1 MAINKQSSWKKC
13 PSCRGSRK
21 CLNCGGS
28 GTVSTGV
35 LRGRCAGCGGNGTC
49 SYCKGRGEVAT

>member
-1 MAINKQSSWKKC
+1 MAIKKQPVWKKC

-28 GTVSTGV
+28 GAVRTG
-35 LRGRCAGCGGNGTC
+35 A
-49 SYCKGRGEVAT
+49 